1 MPQSLGSVNGFLL
14 QAIPVPSVPRV
25 TDSATRI
32 YPPVPDGIHSPD
44 YFAPNRG
51 THLRHPKHA
60 RIVIPQTRS
69 ELTGPAFPY
78 AAIGGPDSDLTRQH
92 DGEPIGERIILHGR
106 VLDEDGRPLPQTL
119 VEIWQANAA
128 GRYAHGVDNHAA
140 PLDPNFSGTG
150 RSITDSEGRYR
161 FLTIMPG
168 RYPFQNHYN
177 AWRPAHVHFSLL
189 GPNFL
194 TRLVTQM
201 FFPGR
206 SAAGIRSDLSG
217 RACTRPRSCR
227 RRVRHRCHRAGLV
240 ARFSVRSHAVGAQR
254 RPSVSKPRRSLF
266 PPAALGVPLLDRTKL
281 GEHAADP

>member
-1 MPQSLGSVNGFLL
+1 M
-14 QAIPVPSVPRV
+14 
-25 TDSATRI
+25 
-32 YPPVPDGIHSPD
+32 
-44 YFAPNRG
+44 
-51 THLRHPKHA
+51 
-60 RIVIPQTRS
+60 
-69 ELTGPAFPY
+69 
-78 AAIGGPDSDLTRQH
+78 
-92 DGEPIGERIILHGR
+92 
-106 VLDEDGRPLPQTL
+106 LDEDGRPLPQTL

-201 FFPGR
+201 FFPGDPLQAFDPIYQGVPAHAR
-206 SAAGIRSDLSG
+206 DRVVAAFDIDATEPDWSLAFGSI
-217 RACTRPRSCR
+217 SC
-227 RRVRHRCHRAGLV
+227 
-240 ARFSVRSHAVGAQR
+240 VGAQR

>member
-1 MPQSLGSVNGFLL
+1 
-14 QAIPVPSVPRV
+14 V
-25 TDSATRI
+25 TDSLTRL
-32 YPPVPDGIHSPD
+32 YPPVPLGTHSAD
-44 YFAPNRG
+44 YFEPNRG

-69 ELTGPAFPY
+69 ELTGPLFPY
-78 AAIGGPDSDLTRQH
+78 AGIGASDTNLTRQH
-92 DGEPIGERIILHGR
+92 AGEPIGERIILHGR
-106 VLDEDGRPLPQTL
+106 VLVEDGRPVPQTL

-150 RSITDSEGRYR
+150 RAVTDADGRYR

-201 FFPGR
+201 FFPGDPLQ
-206 SAAGIRSDLSG
+206 AFDPIF
-217 RACTRPRSCR
+217 
-227 RRVRHRCHRAGLV
+227 H
-240 ARFSVRSHAVGAQR
+240 
-254 RPSVSKPRRSLF
+254 
-266 PPAALGVPLLDRTKL
+266 GVPASARDRVI
-281 GEHAADP
+281 AAFDIDATEPDWSLAFRFDLVLRGRNGTPFGI